1 MQWPAKAGV
10 ALVCILLVLAAASP
24 LIVFFLEF
32 ASDPEHLI
40 TLSVSDV
47 KLDLATGNA
56 TVVLKILYSGTV
68 PLKDFTVYML
78 GENITVGDVV
88 KGEKMVQFS
97 VGAEQVTA
105 GVGGRASVSEVAL
118 SFRIAGVYWVRITVK
133 GSVPR

>member
-10 ALVCILLVLAAASP
+10 AVISALLVIAVASP

-47 KLDLATGNA
+47 KLDPATGNA
-56 TVVLKILYSGTV
+56 TVVLKIGYSGTV

-88 KGEKMVQFS
+88 KGEKTIQFS
-97 VGAEQVTA
+97 VSAEQVTA
-105 GVGGRASVSEVAL
+105 GAGGRASVSEVAL
-118 SFRIAGVYWVRITVK
+118 SFRIAGVYWVKITVK
-133 GSVPR
+133 GAVHG